1 MAQHFRYVT
10 IENDQLLDIQL
21 LQFPLAL
28 QKLGM
33 FIIEEYQGKRK
44 NAKDKPLILSI
55 KNSKSGF
62 TMVVAVM
69 GYQREVDSRN
79 SFGDYFRDAAAT
91 VGCKSKHESFETGIV
106 EIKNEEFRAFIQKMQ
121 EYEWYMSLY
130 LSW

>member
-1 MAQHFRYVT
+1 
-10 IENDQLLDIQL
+10 
-21 LQFPLAL
+21 
-28 QKLGM
+28 
-33 FIIEEYQGKRK
+33 
-44 NAKDKPLILSI
+44 
-55 KNSKSGF
+55 
-62 TMVVAVM
+62 MVVAVM

-106 EIKNEEFRAFIQKMQ
+106 EIKNEEFRAFSKKMQ

>member
-1 MAQHFRYVT
+1 MQQAIIRVGGSIIDRKEVKMAQHFRYVT
-10 IENDQLLDIQL
+10 IENDQLQDIQL

-69 GYQREVDSRN
+69 GY
-79 SFGDYFRDAAAT
+79 
-91 VGCKSKHESFETGIV
+91 
-106 EIKNEEFRAFIQKMQ
+106 
-121 EYEWYMSLY
+121 
-130 LSW
+130 